1 MQFIQG
7 TNRHQTYFSRLN
19 DQVGTDNPVRLMDA
33 FVDKLDLQKLG
44 FINTIHKSE
53 GRPPY
58 APGVLLKLYLYG
70 YLNKIRSSRKLEK
83 ECSRNIEL
91 QWLLQN
97 LQPNYHTIADFR
109 KLHVVALQSM
119 FRLYVHFLDEAGLLG
134 KTTIAVDGSKFKAVN
149 SKKNNYNQKK
159 IDKHQQFIKDKA
171 EKYLQELDELDKQ
184 EQASNKEELQAK
196 REKIQQGLE
205 KLKERTIKYDS
216 LQQQLNN
223 TTDKQISSTDPDS
236 RSIIIVK
243 NIVEVAYNV
252 QNVVGDKHNLI
263 VQTQATNTNDGKA
276 LHKAAMQAKQNL
288 QLQKEDALMAL
299 ADKGYHTGAE
309 LKACQQDKIITHVA
323 YKEQPGVKH
332 IANEFLAESFC
343 YDKQA
348 DTYTCPAGA
357 VLTSLGT
364 WHNKKGEAG
373 ETSYRFKTYRTD
385 ACKNCPLKNQ
395 CTKLPK
401 RIIQRS
407 EYQDAVDIND
417 NNIKQN
423 PQYYKRRQAIVEHP
437 FGTIKR
443 HWGYTHTLLKGMQK
457 VNGEMNLIMFCYN
470 FLRTKNI
477 LGFDK
482 MLEAI
487 KNWQPNY
494 SKIVCALKNGLIKMI
509 YSQNKPSH
517 FLNNSPIV
525 FLRLLRSTAL
535 SLTLNCTDCFLW
547 ERAFFH
553 SLTSRACRST
563 GISTVSARNR

>member
-1 MQFIQG
+1 MQFIHGQP
-7 TNRHQTYFSRLN
+7 RQQSYFATLE
-19 DQVGTDNPVRLMDA
+19 DQVAADNPVRLLDA
-33 FVDKLDLQKLG
+33 FIEKLDLQQLG
-44 FINTIHKSE
+44 FQKAVHHSE
-53 GRPPY
+53 GRRPY
-58 APGVLLKLYLYG
+58 APQVLLKLYLYG
-70 YLNKIRSSRKLEK
+70 YLNKVRSSRKLER

-109 KLHVVALQSM
+109 KGHAQPLQSM
-119 FRLYVHFLDEAGLLG
+119 FRLYVHFLSEAGLLG

-149 SKKNNYNQKK
+149 SKKNNYSQKK

-184 EQASNKEELQAK
+184 EQTKSKDDLNIK
-196 REKIQQGLE
+196 RENIKQGLE
-205 KLKERTIKYDS
+205 KLKERTIKYDM

-223 TTDKQISSTDPDS
+223 TTDKQISTTDPDS

-252 QNVVGDKHNLI
+252 QNAVDDRHHLI

-276 LHKAAMQAKQNL
+276 LHKAATQAKENL
-288 QLQKEDALMAL
+288 QLQKEETILVL

-309 LKACQQDKIITHVA
+309 LHQCQQDNMITHVA
-323 YKEQPGVKH
+323 YKEQPSVKH
-332 IANEFLAESFC
+332 IATEFLSERFS
-343 YDKQA
+343 YDKA
-348 DTYTCPAGA
+348 TDSYTCPAGA
-357 VLTSLGT
+357 RLTTLGT
-364 WHNKKGEAG
+364 WHNKKGEAN

-385 ACKNCPLKNQ
+385 GCKSCPLKSQ

-401 RIIQRS
+401 RIIHRS

-423 PQYYKRRQAIVEHP
+423 PHYYKRRQAIVEHP

-443 HWGYTHTLLKGMQK
+443 HFGFTHTLLKGLQK

-487 KNWQPNY
+487 KNWQPDY
-494 SKIVCALKNGLIKMI
+494 SKVVCVLKTSLSKVFTAKI
-509 YSQNKPSH
+509 SH
-517 FLNNSPIV
+517 RIF
-525 FLRLLRSTAL
+525 ST
-535 SLTLNCTDCFLW
+535 TTRCF
-547 ERAFFH
+547 F
-553 SLTSRACRST
+553 
-563 GISTVSARNR
+563 